1 MSYKNSVFS
10 LDKERGKCM
19 GNFFFQKRASRKVN
33 NIEQKLL
40 TWDFTSKEIGNGDSF
55 LSKIYSN
62 FRQYFMN
69 LNQYFSD
76 IGNVSNNL
84 NALIGDVLDV
94 STSIAEASDSI
105 AGGAISQAEDVEKC
119 ALLSDEL
126 VKRINKMEAMT
137 EDLINETDKMQEV
150 SAEGDQNI
158 RILTEKNDQY
168 QQVMHGIISQIQ
180 VLADEAANISKISDV
195 MYGISEQTNLLA
207 LNASIEAA
215 RAGEAGKGFA
225 VVANEVKNLSEQ
237 SRDASGNISD
247 MITKV
252 SNELKKVT
260 DSIHAS
266 KTVFDEQSQSVKSAQ
281 NAFGKIDEFI
291 TSFINQQ
298 RQFGEE
304 FIELSR
310 AKDELNFAIE
320 NIASVTQESA
330 ATTEE
335 LASLTM
341 SQMNATQSLIDMSE
355 KLKQNV
361 QHVEEVNKVI
371 KIQKIEQKKRQIALI
386 SDLDSP
392 FWEPMKKTAEKAA
405 NIYNANVEI
414 MGPKSREN
422 GAAEQCNIIQD
433 LIDRGFD
440 GIAISSINDPKVTK
454 ILNVAIEKG
463 IKIICINTQAKG
475 VSTLGLMETDGIKG
489 GQNAANIG
497 KKLINNKG
505 TIVIGHW
512 ADVDIETI
520 KNREKG
526 FIDEIRK
533 CSDIAV
539 HVVDIP
545 SGPTKEQAERI
556 IAEMLAKHPE
566 VDLFYATN
574 IDWGMNYASYFKKHG
589 IRKKIIT
596 FDYIPGIKQYIEDE
610 VINASIAQR
619 PFVWGELSVKWM
631 IDALEGKSI
640 PKYEDTGTFEVNKT
654 NIDIFGNRFE

>member
-1 MSYKNSVFS
+1 
-10 LDKERGKCM
+10 M
-19 GNFFFQKRASRKVN
+19 GNFFFQKKANQKVN
-33 NIEQKLL
+33 DIEKKLL
-40 TWDFTSKEIGNGDSF
+40 SWDFTNKEIGNEESF
-55 LSKIYSN
+55 LSKIYSSL
-62 FRQYFMN
+62 RKYFMN
-69 LNQYFSD
+69 LDQYFGD

-84 NALIGDVLDV
+84 NALIGDVLDA

-137 EDLINETDKMQEV
+137 EELIGETDKMQEV

-158 RILTEKNDQY
+158 KILTEKNDQY
-168 QQVMHGIISQIQ
+168 QHVMLGIISQIQ
-180 VLADEAANISKISDV
+180 ILADEAANISNISDV
-195 MYGISEQTNLLA
+195 MYSISEQTNLLA

-215 RAGEAGKGFA
+215 RAGEAGKGFS
-225 VVANEVKNLSEQ
+225 VVANEVKKLSEQ

-298 RQFGEE
+298 RQFGGE

-361 QHVEEVNKVI
+361 QHVEEMSKVI

-392 FWEPMKKTAEKAA
+392 FWEPMKKTAAKAA
-405 NIYNANVEI
+405 KIYNANVEI
-414 MGPKSREN
+414 LGPKSREH
-422 GAAEQCNIIQD
+422 GAEEQCKIIQD
-433 LIDRGFD
+433 LIDRGFE
-440 GIAISSINDPKVTK
+440 GIAISSINDPKVTN

-463 IKIICINTQAKG
+463 IKVISLNTQAKG
-475 VSTLGLMETDGIKG
+475 VPTLGLIETNGIKG
-489 GQNAANIG
+489 GKNAATIG
-497 KKLINNKG
+497 KKMIGNKG
-505 TIVIGHW
+505 TVIVGRW
-512 ADVDIETI
+512 SDFDIEAI
-520 KNREKG
+520 KDRENG
-526 FIDEIRK
+526 FIDEIHK
-533 CSDIAV
+533 CPDINA
-539 HVVDIP
+539 HVIDIP
-545 SGPTKEQAERI
+545 SGPTNEQAERI
-556 IAEMLAKHPE
+556 ISDMLAKYPD

-574 IDWGMNYASYFKKHG
+574 IDWGMHYASYFKKHS

-596 FDYIPGIKQYIEDE
+596 FDYIPDIKEDIENE
-610 VINASIAQR
+610 FINASIAQR
-619 PFVWGELSVKWM
+619 PFVWGELSVKWI